1 MPDLSSSPDAP
12 TEVVRSADDVPEKR
26 ATKSAFRLR
35 ISPQLVFVGLA
46 IGIIAYLTLL
56 PLLML
61 IYGSLQSG
69 QPGAPADFTLK
80 NYLTLLAKWRL
91 VPAFLNSLIFSSG
104 ASLLTFAGGLYLA
117 WMTERTNVPWKGALY
132 AFILVPMI
140 VPGLLN
146 TVGWIILFSRRTG
159 IVNLIATQYL
169 GFEQPIEINN
179 MLGMIW
185 VLGTD
190 QIPLAFLLL
199 AAALRSMDPSLEEA
213 AMVAGSGVV
222 HTTFRITLRVL
233 LPAILAVWMITFVRA
248 IENFEVPALIGMP
261 AGILVFSTEVYLA
274 TKTTPTDFGL
284 ASTFGIVYLAITAVG
299 IFLYLRL
306 TAMSERFATITGK
319 GYRPSPFNLGRWR
332 VPFAVFNVLLCFI
345 VFFLPILIVV
355 WSSFLPFYMPPSK
368 NAFASLTL
376 DNYKRLWEFPLI
388 QRAMWNS
395 FVLGVSS
402 STITML
408 LTAVMAWIIVRTSW
422 RGKGLLDFLAFSPIA
437 VPGLVMGI
445 AILWLYLVAPLPIY
459 GTLWIL
465 LIAYVTKYLPYGMR
479 ACSSSMLQIKK
490 ELEEASETSGAT
502 WPHTFARVILPLLA
516 PGFVAGWIFVVTHSF
531 RELATSIMLYR
542 SGTEVI
548 SVVLFEL
555 WETGQYPQLSA
566 LGMVLVAI
574 LVAISLIARAI
585 GARYSVQQV

>member
-1 MPDLSSSPDAP
+1 MSNLSSSPDASA
-12 TEVVRSADDVPEKR
+12 VARSADNALEERVK
-26 ATKSAFRLR
+26 KSAFRLR
-35 ISPQLVFVGLA
+35 FTPQLLLVA
-46 IGIIAYLTLL
+46 STIGVVAYLTLL

-61 IYGSLQSG
+61 LYGSLQGS
-69 QPGAPADFTLK
+69 QPGAAADFTLK
-80 NYLTLLAKWRL
+80 NYFTLFAHWRL
-91 VPAFLNSLIFSSG
+91 VPAFINSLIFSSG
-104 ASLLTFAGGLYLA
+104 ASLLTFMGGLYLA

-213 AMVAGSGVV
+213 AMVAGSGFVR
-222 HTTFRITLRVL
+222 TTFRITLRVL

-319 GYRPSPFNLGRWR
+319 GYRPSLFNLGSWR
-332 VPFAVFNVLLCFI
+332 VPFAVINILLCFV
-345 VFFLPILIVV
+345 VFFLPILVVV
-355 WSSFLPFYMPPSK
+355 WSSFLPFYMPPSET
-368 NAFASLTL
+368 AFASLTL

-408 LTAVMAWIIVRTSW
+408 LTAIVAWIIVRTSW

-445 AILWLYLVAPLPIY
+445 AILWLYLVAPVPVY

-479 ACSSSMLQIKK
+479 ACSSSMLQIKR
-490 ELEEASETSGAT
+490 ELEEASEASGAT
-502 WPHTFARVILPLLA
+502 WRHTFTRVILPLLG

-555 WETGQYPQLSA
+555 WETGQYPQLAA
-566 LGMVLVAI
+566 LGMILVAI

-585 GARYSVQQV
+585 GGRYAVQHV